1 MGYGYGI
8 WLVPL
13 VKTFNTTHIPHIT
26 VSCFMNY
33 NDAFFLFDKL
43 KFNFG
48 VFHKF
53 SVTPDP
59 ILFSNNTYLNDT
71 NELHSWGY
79 NIEKN
84 NLWDSFK
91 KVCKRYDGCFS
102 EQPHISIEYSKDF
115 SSLNLTYGEY
125 KDLKF
130 RLCFVDITDD
140 IPFNW
145 LILK

>member
-8 WLVPL
+8 WLVPI

-33 NDAFFLFDKL
+33 NEAFFLYDKL

-48 VFHKF
+48 IFHKCK
-53 SVTPDP
+53 VLPKP
-59 ILFSNNTYLNDT
+59 ILFSKNTYLNDT
-71 NELHSWGY
+71 NELNSWGY
-79 NIEKN
+79 NVEKN
-84 NLWDSFK
+84 KLWDNFK

-102 EQPHISIEYSKDF
+102 QEPHISMEYSKDC
-115 SSLNLTYGEY
+115 SSFNIFPFQE
-125 KDLKF
+125 KELKF